1 MEQRQVL
8 NLRELEA
15 RAKAEGYAV
24 SGYTIRRAVRSGA
37 LPCRVIGKTYLV
49 AWSNFLSWV
58 TCADGADNAP
68 KGEPVGA
75 IRRIG

>member
-1 MEQRQVL
+1 MERQVL

-37 LPCRVIGKTYLV
+37 LPCRVVGKTYLV
-49 AWSNFLSWV
+49 AWSNFLSWIL
-58 TCADGADNAP
+58 CESGSDILPQAAP
-68 KGEPVGA
+68 SGA
-75 IRRIG
+75 IRRIS